1 MVERLSQVPGVA
13 AAASGAYA
21 PMTTMRAT
29 RRFAIDGEP
38 LPAPGTEPLA
48 IDLPAGPTYASVMG
62 LRLIDGRWIS
72 ETDRLESPP
81 VVVISE
87 SFAKRHFPGQRA
99 IGRRL
104 RYFGGRP
111 TAPPP
116 PSPEIVGV
124 VSDVRQFGMAEAEA
138 PQMYVPHAQRPWT
151 FTSFFVRT
159 ASDPRAVFGSLPAA
173 VHAVDA
179 ERPLERMR
187 TLDELVSA
195 STSDRRALSALL
207 ALAAVVALLISAI
220 GVYGV
225 TAATTAARKRE
236 LAIRAAIGADR
247 GGLMRLVVRQGM
259 VAATGRHRPRNRR
272 RAGRVAACSNR
283 CSTRSRPAIRSPSA
297 PSALALLAVC
307 CMATYLP
314 ARRALTISPAIAL
327 KEP

>member
-1 MVERLSQVPGVA
+1 
-13 AAASGAYA
+13 
-21 PMTTMRAT
+21 MTTMRAT

-48 IDLPAGPTYASVMG
+48 IDLPAGPTYAAVMG

-87 SFAKRHFPGQRA
+87 SFAKRHFAGQRA

-259 VAATGRHRPRNRR
+259 VAAV
-272 RAGRVAACSNR
+272 AGIVVGMAGALAASSLLESVLYEVEAR
-283 CSTRSRPAIRSPSA
+283 DPLTFGGVGG
-297 PSALALLAVC
+297 ALLAVC
-307 CMATYLP
+307 GMATYLP
-314 ARRALTISPAIAL
+314 ARRALTVSPAIAL